1 MITIVSKVHISEN
14 ETSNTYFS
22 FAFGIKLLAPILLNG
37 HPFEVVPPPQ
47 ESNKIT
53 DFIYKK
59 S

>member
-37 HPFEVVPPPQ
+37 HPFEVVTPPQ

-53 DFIYKK
+53 DFIE
-59 S
+59 